1 MYTIKSVALT
11 GIYIT
16 FDPINNKRKFWNY
29 NKYMENEEYTFEQGV
44 IEEIKKETSFSK

>member
-1 MYTIKSVALT
+1 MPCIFSEYNGMKSA
-11 GIYIT
+11 
-16 FDPINNKRKFWNY
+16 INNKRKFWNY